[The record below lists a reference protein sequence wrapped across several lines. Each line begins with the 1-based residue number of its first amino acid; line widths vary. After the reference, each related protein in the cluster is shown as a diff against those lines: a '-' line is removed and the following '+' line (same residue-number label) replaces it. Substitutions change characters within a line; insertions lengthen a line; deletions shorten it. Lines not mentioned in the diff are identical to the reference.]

1 VTLRLLSALLLS
13 TTVLTLSGCIAGLTY
28 SPGPGGNSYIFLD
41 ASLAVSPGTSPPP
54 FTPQG
59 RTASDEILGYP
70 LNSTGTPDPAIT
82 LAAPSGT
89 VLVGAGVDSS
99 GNVYALTTSASA
111 PTGQISVY
119 SPTSSTPSTPVRT
132 ITLSAVLFGP
142 SNVAGGNGSIAA
154 QFAVDPSGNVFVNFD
169 DRAGTLVRYAPGAA
183 DNGTTPATPALTL
196 TGITNPQMMT
206 TDSAGDLY
214 DVQDV
219 YDANTQTEYDV
230 INVYHAGFTT
240 TTPARTINP
249 TTIVGTNNAF
259 FQGIAVDAS
268 GNVYTILEIDPDDTP
283 EIAIFSTTANVTPTI
298 TITGSNTT
306 LTENA
311 GGIALDSAGNIYV
324 RDELSTRRST
334 SGSGHAL
341 QPLDPVS
348 EPTIVDTF
356 AANATGNAAPTN
368 TFNTGIS
375 DVFFNDGIAIH

>member
-1 VTLRLLSALLLS
+1 VKLHLLSFLLLSAA
-13 TTVLTLSGCIAGLTY
+13 VLTLSGCIADLTY
-28 SPGPGGNSYIFLD
+28 SPGPSNNSYIFLD
-41 ASLAVSPGTSPPP
+41 ASPALAPSSPSN
-54 FTPQG
+54 TPG
-59 RTASDEILGYP
+59 ISASYEILGYP
-70 LNSTGTPDPAIT
+70 LNSTGTPNPAIT

-89 VLVGAGVDSS
+89 VLVGAGVDNS
-99 GNVYALTTSASA
+99 GNVYALTTSSST

-132 ITLSAVLFGP
+132 ITLPAIFFGP
-142 SNVAGGNGSIAA
+142 SNVVASSIPA

-196 TGITNPQMMT
+196 TRITQPQEMT

-219 YDANTQTEYDV
+219 YDADTQTDYDV
-230 INVYHAGFTT
+230 INVYRAGFTT

-259 FQGIAVDAS
+259 FGGIAVDGS
-268 GNVYTILEIDPDDTP
+268 GNVYTTLEIDPDDTP
-283 EIAIFSTTANVTPTI
+283 EIAIFSTTANVAPTT

-311 GGIALDSAGNIYV
+311 SGIALDSAGNIYV
-324 RDELSTRRST
+324 RDDASAQRSA

-341 QPLDPVS
+341 QPLAAIS
-348 EPTIVDTF
+348 NPTVVDTF

-375 DVFFNDGIAIH
+375 DAFFNDSIAIH